1 MKTLRALWR
10 RLLGTFRMQQAE
22 QEFAA
27 ELESHLEMHIE
38 DNLCSGMA
46 PGEAR
51 RQALIQLGGVE
62 QTRQSY
68 REQRS
73 LPWVETLWHDLRFGV
88 RMLRKSPVFSA
99 VAVLTLALGI
109 GANTAIFSI
118 VNGVLL
124 HPLPYP
130 HSEELIILHESKPN
144 FEFGGISFPNFKDWR
159 KDNRSFS
166 SMAVSHGYYFSL
178 TGKGEAELVDGQYMT
193 SGFFETLE
201 VKPLLGRTFTEQEEI
216 PGAAP
221 IALISEGLWKRK
233 FDASPNVLSRA
244 ISLNGRSYSIIGVV
258 PSSFRLTV
266 GGLGD
271 RDVYL
276 PMGQWN
282 APGLLARNAGM
293 GLRAIGRLKPGVSIE
308 QAKADM
314 ARVSKNL
321 AKAFPDVDTGIG
333 ASLVP
338 LKEQIVGDVRPF
350 LLVIMA
356 AVGLVLMIACVN
368 IASLLLARSTTRMQ
382 EFGIRAALGASRTR
396 MIRQLLTESLLL
408 SIASGALGLVIAV
421 WGTHACLKLLPQT
434 LPRSE
439 EIGLDLRVLFF
450 TLGITLLTGTLFGL
464 LPAFR
469 TSRTDPHAALKAGG
483 RGSTAVRHRTQNI
496 FVISEMAIALVLL
509 VGAGLMIRS
518 LQQLWKVDPGFN
530 PQNVLVFGY
539 TLPPSMIG
547 GNPTAIRAAYRNF
560 DDQIA
565 AIPGVTAVSQSWSA
579 LPIDSE
585 NDIQFWEDGQ
595 PKPASTND
603 MKGTL
608 AYSVGPDYLKVMGV
622 ALRRG
627 RFFTSHDDEKAPLV
641 GVIDEVFAAKYFAE
655 QDPVGKHIMLA
666 DGDKRVEI
674 VGVVGHVRQ
683 WGLDADDT
691 NPLRVQLY
699 TPWMQMPDDFARI
712 APSGINAVVRYQ
724 GDLTQVFNAIR
735 RTVEQNSHE
744 QIFYDVHTMESSLS
758 SSLAQRRFVMIL
770 LGSFAGLALLLASI
784 GVYGVIAYLV
794 EQRSQEIGIRLALGA
809 QRTDVLNLILWQG
822 MRLAVT
828 GIVIGI
834 AAGLVLTRMMTK
846 MVYGVSATDPGT
858 FLGVAALLML
868 VVAAACYIPARRAS
882 LVDPMETLH
891 SQ

>member
-1 MKTLRALWR
+1 
-10 RLLGTFRMQQAE
+10 
-22 QEFAA
+22 
-27 ELESHLEMHIE
+27 
-38 DNLCSGMA
+38 
-46 PGEAR
+46 
-51 RQALIQLGGVE
+51 
-62 QTRQSY
+62 
-68 REQRS
+68 
-73 LPWVETLWHDLRFGV
+73 
-88 RMLRKSPVFSA
+88 
-99 VAVLTLALGI
+99 
-109 GANTAIFSI
+109 
-118 VNGVLL
+118 
-124 HPLPYP
+124 
-130 HSEELIILHESKPN
+130 
-144 FEFGGISFPNFKDWR
+144 
-159 KDNRSFS
+159 
-166 SMAVSHGYYFSL
+166 
-178 TGKGEAELVDGQYMT
+178 
-193 SGFFETLE
+193 
-201 VKPLLGRTFTEQEEI
+201 
-216 PGAAP
+216 
-221 IALISEGLWKRK
+221 
-233 FDASPNVLSRA
+233 
-244 ISLNGRSYSIIGVV
+244 
-258 PSSFRLTV
+258 
-266 GGLGD
+266 
-271 RDVYL
+271 
-276 PMGQWN
+276 MGQWN
-282 APGLLARNAGM
+282 APRLLARNAGM

-321 AKAFPDVDTGIG
+321 AEAFPDVDTGIG

-382 EFGIRAALGASRTR
+382 EFGIRAALGASRAR

-421 WGTHACLKLLPQT
+421 WGTHACLRLLPQT

-483 RGSTAVRHRTQNI
+483 RGSSAARHRTQNM

-560 DDQIA
+560 DGQIA

-641 GVIDEVFAAKYFAE
+641 GVIDEVFAAKYFAG

-674 VGVVGHVRQ
+674 VGVVGHVKQ

-744 QIFYDVHTMESSLS
+744 QIFYDVHTMQSSLS

-770 LGSFAGLALLLASI
+770 LGAFAALSLLLASI
-784 GVYGVIAYLV
+784 GIYGVIAYLV

-809 QRTDVLNLILWQG
+809 QRTHVLNLILWQG
-822 MRLAVT
+822 MRLAL
-828 GIVIGI
+828 IGI
-834 AAGLVLTRMMTK
+834 AIGVAAGVALTRMMTG
-846 MVYGVSATDPGT
+846 MLYGVSATDPGT
-858 FLGVAALLML
+858 FIGVAVLLVI
-868 VVAAACYIPARRAS
+868 VVASACYIPARRAS
-882 LVDPMETLH
+882 RVDPMQTLH

>member
-10 RLLGTFRMQQAE
+10 RLLGTVRTQQAE
-22 QEFAA
+22 QDFAV

-38 DNLCSGMA
+38 DNLRSGMA

-51 RQALIQLGGVE
+51 RQALIHLGGVE
-62 QTRQSY
+62 QTRQAY

-73 LPWVETLWHDLRFGV
+73 LPWVETLWHDIRFGL
-88 RMLRKSPVFSA
+88 RMLRKSPVFTT

-124 HPLPYP
+124 HPLPFP

-159 KDNRSFS
+159 KDNHSFS
-166 SMAVSHGYYFSL
+166 SMSVSRGYYFSL
-178 TGKGEAELVDGQYMT
+178 TGKGAAELVDGQYMT
-193 SGFFETLE
+193 SGFFETLG
-201 VKPLLGRTFTEQEEI
+201 VTPLLGRTFTEQEEI
-216 PGAAP
+216 RGAAP

-233 FDASPNVLSRA
+233 FDASPDVLSKA
-244 ISLNGRSYSIIGVV
+244 ISLNGRSYSIIGVI
-258 PSSFRLTV
+258 PASFHLTIW
-266 GGLGD
+266 GMGN
-271 RDVYL
+271 RDVYV

-282 APGLLARNAGM
+282 APGLLARDAGM
-293 GLRAIGRLKPGVSIE
+293 GLRAIARLKPGVSID
-308 QAKADM
+308 QATADM
-314 ARVSKNL
+314 AGVSQNL

-333 ASLVP
+333 ASMVP

-368 IASLLLARSTTRMQ
+368 IASLLLARSTTRTQ

-434 LPRSE
+434 LPRAE

-469 TSRTDPHAALKAGG
+469 TSRTDPHSALKASG
-483 RGSTAVRHRTQNI
+483 RGSSAGRHRTQNI

-518 LQQLWKVDPGFN
+518 LQRLWKVDPGFD

-547 GNPTAIRAAYRNF
+547 GNPTAIRSAFRNF

-585 NDIQFWEDGQ
+585 NDIQFWPDGQ
-595 PKPASTND
+595 TKPASTND

-608 AYSVGPDYLKVMGV
+608 SYSVGPDYLRVMGIP
-622 ALRRG
+622 LKRG
-627 RFFTSHDDEKAPLV
+627 RFFTSQDDEKSPLV
-641 GVIDEVFAAKYFAE
+641 GVIDEVFAQKYFAG
-655 QDPVGKHIMLA
+655 QDPIGKHIMLA
-666 DGDKRVEI
+666 DGDKRIEI
-674 VGVVGHVRQ
+674 VGVVGHVKQ
-683 WGLDADDT
+683 WGLDADDI

-699 TPWMQMPDDFARI
+699 TSWMQTPDDFVRL
-712 APSGINAVVRYQ
+712 APSGIQAVLRYQ
-724 GDLTQVFNAIR
+724 GDLAQVFNAIR
-735 RTVEQNSHE
+735 HTVEQNSHE
-744 QIFYDVHTMESSLS
+744 QIFYDVHTMQSSLS

-770 LGSFAGLALLLASI
+770 LGSFAALSLLLASI
-784 GVYGVIAYLV
+784 GIYGVIAYLV

-822 MRLAVT
+822 MRLALIGVA
-828 GIVIGI
+828 IGI
-834 AAGLVLTRMMTK
+834 AAGLVLTRMMTG
-846 MVYGVSATDPGT
+846 MLYGVSATDPGT
-858 FLGVAALLML
+858 FVGVAALLML

-882 LVDPMETLH
+882 RVDPMHTLQ

>member
-1 MKTLRALWR
+1 MKPWRALWR
-10 RLLGTFRMQQAE
+10 RLVGTFRMQQAE
-22 QEFAA
+22 REFAA

-51 RQALIQLGGVE
+51 RQALIHLGGME

-73 LPWVETLWHDLRFGV
+73 LPWVENLWHDIRFGL
-88 RMLRKSPVFSA
+88 RMLRKSPAFTT

-124 HPLPYP
+124 HPLPFP
-130 HSEELIILHESKPN
+130 HAEQLIILHESKPN

-159 KDNRSFS
+159 RDNHSFF
-166 SMAVSHGYYFSL
+166 SMSVSHGYYFSL

-201 VKPLLGRTFTEQEEI
+201 IKPLLGRTFTEQEEI

-233 FDASPNVLSRA
+233 FDASPNVLSKA
-244 ISLNGRSYSIIGVV
+244 ISLNGRSYSIIGVI
-258 PSSFRLTV
+258 PSSFHLTI
-266 GGLGD
+266 LGMAN
-271 RDVYL
+271 RDVYV

-293 GLRAIGRLKPGVSIE
+293 GLRAIARLKPGVSIE

-314 ARVSKNL
+314 ARVSQNL

-338 LKEQIVGDVRPF
+338 MKEQIVGDVRPF

-356 AVGLVLMIACVN
+356 AVGLVLMMACVN
-368 IASLLLARSTTRMQ
+368 IASLLLARSTTRTQ

-408 SIASGALGLVIAV
+408 SIASGALGIVIAI
-421 WGTHACLKLLPQT
+421 WGTHTCLRLLPQT
-434 LPRSE
+434 LPRAE

-469 TSRTDPHAALKAGG
+469 TSRTDPHSALKAGG
-483 RGSTAVRHRTQNI
+483 RGSSAARHRTQNI

-509 VGAGLMIRS
+509 IGAGLMIRS
-518 LQQLWKVDPGFN
+518 LQELWKVDPGFN
-530 PQNVLVFGY
+530 PRNVLIFGY

-547 GNPTAIRAAYRNF
+547 GNPTAIRSAFRNF

-579 LPIDSE
+579 LPIDNE
-585 NDIQFWEDGQ
+585 NDIQFWPDGQ

-608 AYSVGPDYLKVMGV
+608 SYSVGPDYLKVMGIP
-622 ALRRG
+622 LKRG
-627 RFFTSHDDEKAPLV
+627 RFFTPHDDEKSPLV
-641 GVIDEVFAAKYFAE
+641 GVIDEVFAQKYFAG
-655 QDPVGKHIMLA
+655 QDPIGRHIMLA
-666 DGDKRVEI
+666 EGDKRVEI
-674 VGVVGHVRQ
+674 VGVVGHVKQ

-699 TPWMQMPDDFARI
+699 TSWMQTPDDFVRL
-712 APSGINAVVRYQ
+712 APSGIQAVLRYQ
-724 GDLTQVFNAIR
+724 GDLTQIFNAIR
-735 RTVEQNSHE
+735 RTVAQNSHE
-744 QIFYDVHTMESSLS
+744 QIFYDVHTMQSSLS

-770 LGSFAGLALLLASI
+770 LGSFAVLSLLLASI
-784 GVYGVIAYLV
+784 GIYGVIAYLI
-794 EQRSQEIGIRLALGA
+794 EQRFQEIGIRLALGA
-809 QRTDVLNLILWQG
+809 QRTHILGLILWQG
-822 MRLAVT
+822 MRLALI
-828 GIVIGI
+828 GIAVGI
-834 AAGLVLTRMMTK
+834 AAGLVLTRTMTQ
-846 MVYGVSATDPGT
+846 MLYGISATNPGT
-858 FLGVAALLML
+858 FIGVAALLML

-882 LVDPMETLH
+882 HVDPMQIIH

>member
-1 MKTLRALWR
+1 MKTLRALLR
-10 RLLGTFRMQQAE
+10 RLVGTFRMQQAE

-51 RQALIQLGGVE
+51 RQALIHLGGME

-73 LPWVETLWHDLRFGV
+73 LPWVENLWHDIRFGL
-88 RMLRKSPVFSA
+88 RMLRKSPVFTT

-109 GANTAIFSI
+109 GTNTAIFSI

-124 HPLPYP
+124 HPLPFP
-130 HSEELIILHESKPN
+130 HAEQLIILHESKPN

-159 KDNRSFS
+159 RDNHSFS
-166 SMAVSHGYYFSL
+166 SMSVSHGYYFSL
-178 TGKGEAELVDGQYMT
+178 MGKGEAELVDGQYMT
-193 SGFFETLE
+193 SGFFETLGI
-201 VKPLLGRTFTEQEEI
+201 KPLLGRTFTEQEEI

-233 FDASPNVLSRA
+233 FDASPNVLSKA
-244 ISLNGRSYSIIGVV
+244 ISLNGRSYSIIGVI
-258 PSSFRLTV
+258 PSSFHLTIW
-266 GGLGD
+266 GMAN
-271 RDVYL
+271 RDVYV

-282 APGLLARNAGM
+282 APGLLARDAGM
-293 GLRAIGRLKPGVSIE
+293 GLRAIARVKPGVSIE

-314 ARVSKNL
+314 ARVSQNL

-338 LKEQIVGDVRPF
+338 MKEQIVGDVRLF

-368 IASLLLARSTTRMQ
+368 IASLFLARSTTRTQ

-421 WGTHACLKLLPQT
+421 WGTHTCLKLLPQT
-434 LPRSE
+434 LPRAE

-469 TSRTDPHAALKAGG
+469 TSRTDPHSALKAGG
-483 RGSTAVRHRTQNI
+483 RGSSAARHRTQNI

-509 VGAGLMIRS
+509 IGAGLMIRS

-530 PQNVLVFGY
+530 PQNVLIFGY

-547 GNPTAIRAAYRNF
+547 GNPIAIRSAFRNF
-560 DDQIA
+560 DEQIA

-579 LPIDSE
+579 LPIDNE
-585 NDIQFWEDGQ
+585 NDIQFWPDGQ

-608 AYSVGPDYLKVMGV
+608 SYSVGPDYLKVMGMP
-622 ALRRG
+622 LKRG
-627 RFFTSHDDEKAPLV
+627 RFFASHDDEKSPLV
-641 GVIDEVFAAKYFAE
+641 GVIDEVFAQKYFAG
-655 QDPVGKHIMLA
+655 QDPIGKHIMLA

-674 VGVVGHVRQ
+674 VGVVGHVKQ

-699 TPWMQMPDDFARI
+699 TSWMQTPDDFVRL
-712 APSGINAVVRYQ
+712 APSGIQAVLRYQ
-724 GDLTQVFNAIR
+724 GDLTQVFNVIR
-735 RTVEQNSHE
+735 RTVAQNSHE
-744 QIFYDVHTMESSLS
+744 QIFYDVHTMQSSLS
-758 SSLAQRRFVMIL
+758 SSLAQRRFVMIF
-770 LGSFAGLALLLASI
+770 LGSFAVLSLLLASI
-784 GVYGVIAYLV
+784 GVYGVIAYLI
-794 EQRSQEIGIRLALGA
+794 EQRFQEIGIRLALGA
-809 QRTDVLNLILWQG
+809 QRTHILGLILWQG
-822 MRLAVT
+822 MRLYLIGAYMQNAA
-828 GIVIGI
+828 IV
-834 AAGLVLTRMMTK
+834 VRMIMR
-846 MVYGVSATDPGT
+846 YGNGMSGAIHLSISA
-858 FLGVAALLML
+858 
-868 VVAAACYIPARRAS
+868 
-882 LVDPMETLH
+882 
-891 SQ
+891 